1 MTDDTHSD
9 RLSTGVQGLDKLL
22 HGGLIPRRGYMVRG
36 EPGCGKTILG
46 LHFLTTGAKRDES
59 TLFVNL
65 EEEESDIRRNA
76 ETLGFDLDDV
86 AFLDLS
92 PTSDVFTQ
100 DRSYDIFDPE
110 EVKQESVTQDI
121 IERIEE
127 IDPDRVVVD
136 PVTQLRYL
144 ISDEHQFRKQI
155 TAFIQFLKEQEAT
168 VLFTSQI
175 SEQTSDDDLQFISH
189 GVITLRRRE
198 TGRTVEVPKLRG
210 SDMEGGRHAMRI
222 TDDGLVVYPRLTPG
236 AHRREFTP
244 EQVSSGVPEIDEILN
259 GGIERGT
266 VTLISGPTGVGKT
279 TLGAQ
284 FMKEAAGRG
293 ERSVVYQF
301 EESRTTFMSRCAN
314 VNIPVQQMIER
325 DTLQFREV
333 EPLTRSVDEF
343 AQMVREEVEE
353 EDARIVMID
362 GTEGYRLSLRG
373 EGDIVRELHA
383 LCRYLKNMGV
393 TVILVVEISDVVG
406 DFRVSEQNVSY
417 IADNILFLR
426 YLEVQGEIQRALGVL
441 KKRMSDFE
449 QTLREFQITEH
460 GIKVG
465 EPLTNLRGVLSGTPE
480 FVSRDDGER

>member
-1 MTDDTHSD
+1 
-9 RLSTGVQGLDKLL
+9 
-22 HGGLIPRRGYMVRG
+22 
-36 EPGCGKTILG
+36 
-46 LHFLTTGAKRDES
+46 
-59 TLFVNL
+59 
-65 EEEESDIRRNA
+65 
-76 ETLGFDLDDV
+76 
-86 AFLDLS
+86 
-92 PTSDVFTQ
+92 
-100 DRSYDIFDPE
+100 
-110 EVKQESVTQDI
+110 
-121 IERIEE
+121 
-127 IDPDRVVVD
+127 
-136 PVTQLRYL
+136 
-144 ISDEHQFRKQI
+144 
-155 TAFIQFLKEQEAT
+155 
-168 VLFTSQI
+168 
-175 SEQTSDDDLQFISH
+175 
-189 GVITLRRRE
+189 
-198 TGRTVEVPKLRG
+198 
-210 SDMEGGRHAMRI
+210 MEGGRHAMRI